1 MALTPEEVR
10 RVAELARLAIPAER
24 EERMAGELSAV
35 LDFVATLDNL
45 DLAGC
50 EPTSFASPETPLRED
65 KPDGRRLANDDALA
79 MAPSREHGFF
89 LVPPIVENVNP

>member
-1 MALTPEEVR
+1 MAITPEEVR
-10 RVAELARLAIPAER
+10 RIAELARLEIPPER
-24 EERMAGELSAV
+24 EGRMVGELSAV
-35 LDFVATLDNL
+35 LEFVATLDRL

-50 EPTSFASPETPLRED
+50 ESTSFASTETPLRED
-65 KPDGRRLANDDALA
+65 VPDGRRLTNDQALE

>member
-1 MALTPEEVR
+1 MVITPEEVR
-10 RVAELARLAIPAER
+10 RIAELSRLAIPAER

-35 LDFVATLDNL
+35 LEFVATLDRL

-50 EPTSFASPETPLRED
+50 EPTTFASTGTPLRED
-65 KPDGRRLANDDALA
+65 VPDGRRLANDQALE
-79 MAPSREHGFF
+79 MAPSREYGFF